1 MAASL
6 LVSVSRGL
14 RLPRLVGHRGEAAR
28 APENTLAAIRMAA
41 ASGLRWVEFDAKLS
55 GDGVPILFHD
65 DTLDRTTNGEGPVAA
80 TPFAAIRILDA
91 GAWFGA
97 AFAGEKV
104 PTLAEALDL
113 LVALDMGANVEIKPC
128 PARDMETA
136 QSVCATIGAHWPRD
150 RGGLLISSFSR
161 AALARARDVAPER
174 PRGLLV
180 WDRVATM
187 IEDAA
192 ALDCVSIHCA
202 HQHLTAAMARA
213 VKQAGYTLVVYT
225 VNDPVLARQLI
236 EWGVDTI
243 ITDDS
248 GTLGTAAPENTGR
261 ASDRGEVPA
270 A

>member
-1 MAASL
+1 M
-6 LVSVSRGL
+6 
-14 RLPRLVGHRGEAAR
+14 PRLVGHRGEAAR

-41 ASGLRWVEFDAKLS
+41 ASGLRWVECDAKLS

-80 TPFAAIRILDA
+80 TPFDAIRSLDA
-91 GAWFGA
+91 GGWFGA
-97 AFAGEKV
+97 GFAGEPV

-128 PARDMETA
+128 PGRDMETA
-136 QSVCATIGAHWPRD
+136 QSVCATIGEHWPRD
-150 RGGLLISSFSR
+150 RDKLLISSFSR
-161 AALARARDVAPER
+161 AALARARDVAPDR

-202 HQHLTAAMARA
+202 HQHLTAALARA
-213 VKQAGYTLVVYT
+213 VKQAGYILVVFT
-225 VNDPVLARQLI
+225 VNQPALARQLI

-248 GTLGTAAPENTGR
+248 GMPGTKAPENTGR